1 MSSYDAWHNLQSGI
15 SQGSFDKIHIKD
27 SNGAMT
33 DILTLLAGA
42 GGTVT
47 SATLPLSI
55 NSGVLSLDLSGFC
68 TSAST
73 PLSLTNGQMTI
84 DLTSHSTTAQINAA
98 IAAALAP
105 YVLTTSILLQPR

>member
-1 MSSYDAWHNLQSGI
+1 MSSYDTWHNLLSGI
-15 SQGSFDKIHIKD
+15 SQGSFDKIYVKD

-47 SATLPLSI
+47 SATPPLTI
-55 NSGVLSLDLSGFC
+55 NLGVLSPDLSGFC

-73 PLSLTNGQMTI
+73 L
-84 DLTSHSTTAQINAA
+84 
-98 IAAALAP
+98 
-105 YVLTTSILLQPR
+105 YR

>member
-1 MSSYDAWHNLQSGI
+1 MSSYDTWHNLLSGI
-15 SQGSFDKIHIKD
+15 SQGSFDKIYVKD

-55 NSGVLSLDLSGFC
+55 TSGALSLDVSGFC
-68 TSAST
+68 TSASS
-73 PLSLTNGQMTI
+73 PLSLTSGQMTI
-84 DLTSHSTTAQINAA
+84 DLTSYPTTTQMNAA
-98 IAAALAP
+98 VAAALAP
-105 YVLTTSILLQPR
+105 YALIPLQPK